1 MKSNVLIIGAGMA
14 GNGAAYHLA
23 QQGVRAKMVDKNK
36 HYGGQTASFAFEEKY
51 VFDNGPHLSFT
62 SDERIR
68 DLFADSVDQSF
79 ETIANRVNNYWQGR
93 WVKHP
98 AIVHM
103 NALPAELVT
112 QCLLDFVKVQ
122 ERQPYPDPENYAQWL
137 IGTYGET
144 FAKTFPMQY
153 GKRYHTCP
161 AEKMSLSWLGS
172 RLYKPNMQEVFYGAL
187 SSDAPNVH
195 YVQNVRY
202 PSHGGYVS
210 YLNKFKNLAEVHLD
224 EEVVQI
230 DSVNKEV
237 TYKDGRKERYSQ
249 LISSMPLPE
258 IIRILTNVPIKV
270 QKAADLLCA
279 SICMLVNIVIDRA
292 DISEDHWTYF
302 YDEDFSFTRLSFPHM
317 QSPHNVP
324 PGCGSFQAEL
334 YFSNKYRPVD
344 RTHQQAILD
353 TKKDLIRCGLLKET
367 DKILFENAWTLPYAN
382 IIFDLDEAESSAI
395 VKNYLKE
402 IGIWTCG
409 RYGDWGYIWTDQSFK
424 SGEVAA
430 QRALDSI

>member
-1 MKSNVLIIGAGMA
+1 
-14 GNGAAYHLA
+14 
-23 QQGVRAKMVDKNK
+23 
-36 HYGGQTASFAFEEKY
+36 
-51 VFDNGPHLSFT
+51 
-62 SDERIR
+62 
-68 DLFADSVDQSF
+68 
-79 ETIANRVNNYWQGR
+79 
-93 WVKHP
+93 
-98 AIVHM
+98 
-103 NALPAELVT
+103 
-112 QCLLDFVKVQ
+112 
-122 ERQPYPDPENYAQWL
+122 
-137 IGTYGET
+137 
-144 FAKTFPMQY
+144 
-153 GKRYHTCP
+153 
-161 AEKMSLSWLGS
+161 
-172 RLYKPNMQEVFYGAL
+172 
-187 SSDAPNVH
+187 
-195 YVQNVRY
+195 
-202 PSHGGYVS
+202 
-210 YLNKFKNLAEVHLD
+210 
-224 EEVVQI
+224 
-230 DSVNKEV
+230 
-237 TYKDGRKERYSQ
+237 
-249 LISSMPLPE
+249 MPLPE

-402 IGIWTCG
+402 IGT
-409 RYGDWGYIWTDQSFK
+409 Q
-424 SGEVAA
+424 
-430 QRALDSI
+430 